1 MIRQIIV
8 YSHYDAPAPAHGC
21 EATTRARR
29 IAGRVS
35 VPEPAL
41 GPNAKENRAARDR
54 VRQII
59 QQTNEPEVALLG
71 DGGEHLLRRA
81 WETLFSQLEGGIQ

>member
-1 MIRQIIV
+1 MIRQIII
-8 YSHYDAPAPAHGC
+8 YSHYDAPAPAYGC

-35 VPEPAL
+35 VPNPAL

-71 DGGEHLLRRA
+71 DGGKHLPRRA
-81 WETLFSQLEGGIQ
+81 WEALLGQKED